1 MLNRLKQ
8 TSRVFLLGHSLST
21 ALIFAVDFVL
31 KFLFRACCSMLG
43 FIEFE
48 LAVNAQLVSH
58 EKGGLFKG
66 RLIDNQKNKTI
77 STEIFSASLHVAR
90 LDTST
95 RP

>member
-1 MLNRLKQ
+1 
-8 TSRVFLLGHSLST
+8 
-21 ALIFAVDFVL
+21 
-31 KFLFRACCSMLG
+31 MLG

-90 LDTST
+90 LDISA